1 MSGGSMNYLY
11 AKVLHC
17 ADFPLDTPEREAFA
31 KHLKLVA
38 QALHDI
44 EWVDSGDYGPG
55 DENAAIRACLRPEQ
69 PKAEPNV
76 EYERGFIDGMQKQSQ
91 SSVDRAVNRLAQQAE
106 KMEPAAWVNQ
116 ANLISARITH
126 DRGGHG
132 DTHTWSETR
141 SSFHGV
147 PLYTEPP
154 QRKPL
159 TDEEI
164 EACRQQGYEHAGL
177 SASFD
182 FGKAARAVERAL
194 GVKE

>member
-11 AKVLHC
+11 SKVLHC

-76 EYERGFIDGMQKQSQ
+76 EYERGFIDGMQKQAQ
-91 SSVDRAVNRLAQQAE
+91 SSVDRAVNRMAEPERHFCERCGKRLSQDGVHTCTPPQQAE
-106 KMEPAAWVNQ
+106 PVEPGAWVGDPSTQ
-116 ANLISARITH
+116 DYASTVPDTQIADRLAR
-126 DRGGHG
+126 HG
-132 DTHTWSETR
+132 I
-141 SSFHGV
+141 
-147 PLYTEPP
+147 P
-154 QRKPL
+154 KP
-159 TDEEI
+159 
-164 EACRQQGYEHAGL
+164 
-177 SASFD
+177 
-182 FGKAARAVERAL
+182 
-194 GVKE
+194 